1 MNSGDVYRSLHLTDS
16 TRFLAIPAQCSCTR
30 FTCRRAFRQNVP
42 VQIAHV
48 ANADGVASPRL
59 TRFARTSIS
68 HARRSQN
75 SKRETQIT
83 SDAKCFVLQPE
94 SFLSCSTPRS
104 VIHWRRERQQQ
115 TFRWFG
121 AIMWIKVFSFLKT
134 FVGRKIRTEAN
145 IVLPSTLMGRSPGK
159 WAAL

>member
-1 MNSGDVYRSLHLTDS
+1 MNSGDVYRSLLLTNWVLGFQRIVHDQSFSMQKGLS
-16 TRFLAIPAQCSCTR
+16 TRHSR
-30 FTCRRAFRQNVP
+30 SN
-42 VQIAHV
+42 AHI

-68 HARRSQN
+68 HARRNRN

-83 SDAKCFVLQPE
+83 PDAKRSVLQSE
-94 SFLSCSTPRS
+94 SFLRCPTPRY
-104 VIHWRRERQQQ
+104 VIHWRQERQQQ

-121 AIMWIKVFSFLKT
+121 AIMWIKVFSFLNT

-145 IVLPSTLMGRSPGK
+145 TVLPSTLMARSPGK